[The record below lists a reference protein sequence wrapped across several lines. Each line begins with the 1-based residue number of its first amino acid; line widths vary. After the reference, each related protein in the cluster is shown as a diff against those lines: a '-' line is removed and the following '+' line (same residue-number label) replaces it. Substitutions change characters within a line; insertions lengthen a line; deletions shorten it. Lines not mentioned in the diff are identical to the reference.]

1 MFVTKDN
8 NMNIDIWSSNL
19 VLKYPDLGIICMN
32 IREAGGKFRVA
43 TLLHSTIIEMVNI
56 TEADSLARLTASPS
70 GLLFQFSQGIYL
82 PSLFCFLH
90 TETNYTCCINTI

>member
-8 NMNIDIWSSNL
+8 NMNKDIWSSNL

-56 TEADSLARLTASPS
+56 TEDSLTRLTASPS